1 MHIPDSMISP
11 ETCAVGAA
19 VMAPV
24 WFVAG
29 KQLRRSLPTKHIP
42 LLAIGTAFCFT
53 IMMFN
58 IPVPGGTTVHP
69 VGAVLLAV
77 LLGPPAAIIGVTA
90 ALVVQALFF
99 MDGGAL
105 AIGVNSFTMAFS
117 MPICGWFVY
126 TLISGRTPSN
136 HPRRAIAAGI
146 ASWIGLNVAAFI
158 TAFVLGIQPILYH
171 DASGRA
177 LYFPFPLSVSIPAML
192 FAHMAFAGVAEA
204 IVTAS
209 VVRYMQSRNFVLY
222 GTSEGQTASKYG
234 LSLLWAGL
242 GVMAALT
249 PLGILAKGD
258 AFGEWG
264 VEGLKKQAGYLPAG
278 FLRVERYGWK
288 GFALFPDYL
297 SDKGP
302 LFYILSAVIG
312 IALASGLILLVA
324 KLFVRNKSESSP
336 DEWDGGEPRGKLRAG
351 ELPEWLLRSPKDDN
365 PKETQGGEDRTMKR
379 GWLDK
384 TLEDLSASWSVAMQQ
399 EKTAKL
405 DGALQRLDPRT
416 KVVSLLLL
424 SLAAVMCNQAYI
436 LAGLL
441 FFAWMLALLSKLP
454 MPLFFKRVVTPVA
467 FFILPIA
474 IPSTLNWVHR
484 GHALLTISSHPY
496 ICITLEGS
504 ITAGMFLMRMLC
516 AVSFVALLSSTTVSH
531 QLFEGMGMLMVPRT
545 FLWILEMTY
554 RYMLLLLR
562 SAEEMFL
569 ARKSRTVH
577 AADTEEARRFLSAS
591 MGALFVKSMNLTEDI
606 HGAMRS
612 RGWGGETRF
621 LRRSHFSWRDLT
633 WGGLFMLVFL
643 SSIIGGF
650 IG

>member
-11 ETCAVGAA
+11 ETCAAGA
-19 VMAPV
+19 VIMAPV
-24 WFVAG
+24 WYGAG
-29 KQLRRSLPTKHIP
+29 KQLRRSLSTKHIP

-77 LLGPPAAIIGVTA
+77 LLGPSAAIIGVTA

-105 AIGVNSFTMAFS
+105 AIGVNSFTMAFA

-126 TLISGRTPSN
+126 SLISGRTPSN
-136 HPRRAIAAGI
+136 HPRRAVAAGI
-146 ASWIGLNVAAFI
+146 GAWVGLNVAAFI
-158 TAFVLGIQPILYH
+158 TAVALGIQPILYH

-204 IVTAS
+204 ITTAS

-222 GTSEGQTASKYG
+222 GASEGQTASKYG

-242 GVMAALT
+242 GVMAVLT

-264 VEGLKKQAGYLPAG
+264 VTGLKKEAGYLPSG
-278 FLRVERYGWK
+278 FLRVEEHGWK

-312 IALASGLILLVA
+312 IALVSVLIMLVA
-324 KLFVRNKSESSP
+324 KVFVRNIPRNPLDKGDDEKARSKVSP
-336 DEWDGGEPRGKLRAG
+336 G
-351 ELPEWLLRSPKDDN
+351 ELPEWLLRPTDN
-365 PKETQGGEDRTMKR
+365 DNSREIQDGGGGGVKR
-379 GWLDK
+379 NWMDK
-384 TLEDLSASWSVAMQQ
+384 TLEDLSTSWSVAMQQ
-399 EKTAKL
+399 EKTSKL

-424 SLAAVMCNQAYI
+424 SLAAVMSNNAYI

-441 FFAWMLALLSKLP
+441 LFAWLLALLSKLP
-454 MPLFFKRVVTPVA
+454 LLLFLKRVVTPVA

-474 IPSTLNWVHR
+474 IPSTLNLVHQ
-484 GHALLTISSHPY
+484 GTALLTISSHPY
-496 ICITLEGS
+496 ICVTLQGS
-504 ITAGMFLMRMLC
+504 ITACMFLLRMLC
-516 AVSFVALLSSTTVSH
+516 AISFVALLSTTTASH
-531 QLFEGMGMLMVPRT
+531 QLFEGLGMLMAPRT
-545 FLWILEMTY
+545 FLWILEMTH

-562 SAEEMFL
+562 TAEDMFL
-569 ARKSRTVH
+569 ARKSRTVN
-577 AADTEEARRFLSAS
+577 ASEGEDARRFLSAS
-591 MGALFVKSMNLTEDI
+591 IGALFVKSMNLTEDI

-612 RGWGGETRF
+612 RGWSGDIRF
-621 LRRSHFSWRDLT
+621 LRRSSFSWRDFT
-633 WGGLFMLVFL
+633 WGGLFMLIFVF
-643 SSIIGGF
+643 SILGGF